1 MSLRFCTQRLTISP
15 DQADAIKRA
24 RNMSRNRY
32 IASRIIQSVM
42 VIWAVGT
49 LVFFMLRAVPG
60 DPIQALLA
68 DVDPTAADALRAKLG
83 LDQPV
88 IIQYLYWLRNTVQ
101 GDLGQSLYG
110 SHVPVSRI
118 ILEAIPRTVSLATV
132 SFIISFTLGVVAGVV
147 SAVKKY
153 SAIDHVLTFAA
164 FVGISMPDFWIG
176 ILLIILFGTT
186 LGWLPVIGYEPL
198 SEGFWPWFSHLIMP
212 AMAAGLPFSAA
223 IARITRSSMLEVL
236 QQDYIRVARSKGLK
250 ERHIITRHALRNAL
264 IPVVTIM
271 GISIALLFSG
281 TVIVENVFAIRG
293 LGRVLIQG
301 ILNRDYPV
309 VQGSILLV
317 AILLVFTN
325 LIVDLLY
332 SAIDPRITY
341 EA

>member
-1 MSLRFCTQRLTISP
+1 M
-15 DQADAIKRA
+15 
-24 RNMSRNRY
+24 NRY
-32 IASRIIQSVM
+32 IVSRIVQAVL

-68 DVDPTAADALRAKLG
+68 DVDPTAADALRAGLG

-88 IIQYLYWLRNTVQ
+88 IIQYIYWLRNILQ

-118 ILEAIPRTVSLATV
+118 ITEAIPRTVSLATV
-132 SFIISFTLGVVAGVV
+132 SFIIAFTLGIVAGVV

-153 SAIDHVLTFAA
+153 SAIDHILTLAA
-164 FVGISMPDFWIG
+164 FIGISMPDFWIG

-223 IARITRSSMLEVL
+223 ISRITRSAMLEVL
-236 QQDYIRVARSKGLK
+236 QQDYIKVARSKGLR
-250 ERHIITRHALRNAL
+250 EQHIITRHALRNAL
-264 IPVVTIM
+264 IPVVTVM

-309 VQGSILLV
+309 VQGAILLV
-317 AILLVFTN
+317 AVLLVFTN
-325 LIVDLLY
+325 LIVDILY
-332 SAIDPRITY
+332 SVIDPRITY